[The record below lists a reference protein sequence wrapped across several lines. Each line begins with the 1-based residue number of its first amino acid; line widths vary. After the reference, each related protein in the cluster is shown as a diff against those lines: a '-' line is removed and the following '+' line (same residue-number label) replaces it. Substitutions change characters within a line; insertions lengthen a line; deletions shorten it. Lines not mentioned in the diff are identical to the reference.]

1 MDINKIIEDLGHSF
15 EAFKLANDARLKEI
29 EIKGAADPLLVE
41 KVEKTNAEVS
51 ALTKALSD
59 IEKQLAHKS
68 GADIPAAKEEHTK
81 AFNLFMRRGVEDGL
95 RDAEI
100 KAAIATDSDPDGGF
114 LMPEEIDQQIG
125 RIAEQ
130 ASAIRRL
137 SSNMI
142 IGSDTYKKL
151 VGVGGAASG
160 WVGERAARP
169 ETATPTLV
177 EIAINTKEIY
187 ANPAITQKALDDAS
201 IDVGAWLAD
210 EVAIAFTEKESEA
223 FIKGNGVEK
232 PKGILAYDTIANASY
247 AWGKVGFIASGD
259 ATAFT
264 DPDQLIDL
272 QHALKSVYRN
282 GAVWLMNDS
291 VQAHVRKFKDLD
303 GVYLWRP
310 GLEPGAPNTLLGKPV
325 EVDDNMPDIAGN
337 AYPIAFANFP
347 RAYLIVDRAG
357 TRVLR
362 DPYTNKPYVH
372 FYSTK
377 RVGGG
382 IISYEGIK
390 LLKVAA

>member
-160 WVGERAARP
+160 WVGERTARP

-187 ANPAITQKALDDAS
+187 TNPVITQKALDDAS

-247 AWGKVGFIASGD
+247 AWGKVGFIASG
-259 ATAFT
+259 AAAAFT
-264 DPDQLIDL
+264 DPDKLIDL

-291 VQAHVRKFKDLD
+291 VQAHIRKFKDVD
-303 GVYLWRP
+303 GAYLWRP
-310 GLEPGAPNTLLGKPV
+310 GLEPDAPNTLLGKPV
-325 EVDDNMPDIAGN
+325 EIDDNMPDIAGN
-337 AYPIAFANFP
+337 AFPIAFANFP
-347 RAYLIVDRAG
+347 RAYLVVDRIG

-362 DPYTNKPYVH
+362 DPYMNKPYVH
-372 FYSTK
+372 FYTT
-377 RVGGG
+377 RRDGGG